1 MYNFDSLNKFSNKLG
16 SNIAKPLNKHMK
28 HLSKPIKSFNKIISK
43 NINKLPFKLSPLSLF
58 ILLLIL
64 LLVICVVLSR
74 TKTTEGFFLFPTNVG
89 ECGKGSSAA
98 ADNIS
103 RIEKFKEKYGSINP
117 VNYSNNDMKDKFK
130 NYYVFSSLNS
140 AAGPNYDGQGTDECM
155 NIANLRGVLGMGARL
170 VDFEVFHSSEKGLVF
185 KAGKGPNSVGKYN
198 ASSGTS
204 NYLQPSHVFPELLK
218 AVSRGNR
225 FHTDP
230 LIVNFRIQMTNK
242 DAMVEVFSMLRSS
255 VEAFFLG
262 RKNFDGKPVLLDTP
276 YRWNGKGPTQQQ
288 KLFEQRLLTKEK
300 EVVPKKVFDLAI
312 ERGIRNMIS
321 GFTKDKEVVE
331 IFEKETIPEA
341 VEQLKSQGHCYN
353 KIENLEEKKNMKN
366 MLCVDNLLGYFD
378 TTIEYPVPPA
388 VNGYIGPLTYEG
400 KTYSTFKDVCPD
412 FCSVK
417 KEPENLEVVYGSV
430 LDAPLNELS
439 GKIIICLHIDNKNVS
454 PTVFKVD
461 STDNAFFK
469 YVNILGG
476 DTATLKN
483 HNQYKD
489 EMTKALKTI
498 PKLSKQK
505 YLFSMMKPGGL
516 KPTPNPDCFVQMLE
530 PAKTGN
536 AHVDNM
542 GVPLTQK
549 DTLDESKLFCEHK
562 LGVQALMM
570 KFYSS
575 DNKDPFEHYYKFFAK
590 KGSAF
595 VLKPKDLREVPIPLK
610 KIPDQNPNVNAA
622 AVLEPAKTG
631 NAFVDNMGGVP
642 LTQKDTAGVLKTS
655 PN

>member
-28 HLSKPIKSFNKIISK
+28 HLSKPIKSLNKIISK
-43 NINKLPFKLSPLSLF
+43 NINKLPFKLSPLVLF
-58 ILLLIL
+58 VLLLVL
-64 LLVICVVLSR
+64 LLVICVVL
-74 TKTTEGFFLFPTNVG
+74 TQTNVIEG
-89 ECGKGSSAA
+89 NTMMVKNCDESSAV
-98 ADNIS
+98 ADNIK
-103 RIEKFKEKYGSINP
+103 RFEDFKSKHGSINP
-117 VNYSNNDMKDKFK
+117 ANYSNNGMKDKFK

-155 NIANLRGVLGMGARL
+155 SIANLNGVLGMGARL
-170 VDFEVFHSSEKGLVF
+170 VDFEVYHSSEKGVVF
-185 KAGKGPNSVGKYN
+185 KAGRGPSKIGKYN

-204 NYLQPSHVFPELLK
+204 NYLQPSQVFPVLLR

-242 DAMVEVFSMLRSS
+242 DAMIETFSMLRSS

-461 STDNAFFK
+461 STDNVFFK

-489 EMTKALKTI
+489 EMTKALKAI

-516 KPTPNPDCFVQMLE
+516 KPTPNPDCFVQE
-530 PAKTGN
+530 E
-536 AHVDNM
+536 
-542 GVPLTQK
+542 

-631 NAFVDNMGGVP
+631 NEFVDNMGGVP
-642 LTQKDTAGVLKTS
+642 LTQKDTAGVLPKK
-655 PN
+655 PNS